1 MYISNN
7 QCSLN
12 DWGKIKMASVDFMK
26 ALETAQ
32 KAIPVLGGIVISLTV
47 VALVVGV
54 ILEIATDGS
63 ISMYSGIETFLN
75 GTWVTDVVAF
85 FTSMSTGVKT
95 ALSLF
100 VLVVIIILFAK
111 YVGGKKGSG
120 SSM

>member
-1 MYISNN
+1 
-7 QCSLN
+7 
-12 DWGKIKMASVDFMK
+12 MAKVDFMK

-32 KAIPVLGGIVISLTV
+32 KAVPILGAIAISLTV

-75 GTWVTDVVAF
+75 GTWVTDVVAM

-100 VLVVIIILFAK
+100 VLVVIIILFRK
-111 YVGGKKGSG
+111 YIGGGSEG

>member
-1 MYISNN
+1 
-7 QCSLN
+7 
-12 DWGKIKMASVDFMK
+12 MAKVDFMK

-63 ISMYSGIETFLN
+63 ISMYAGIETFLN

-100 VLVVIIILFAK
+100 VLVKVFYNSIKFIFYCI
-111 YVGGKKGSG
+111 
-120 SSM
+120 